1 MKQKAE
7 QFGLFSDDQLTNAAA
22 KEVWKRREVDRLLDF
37 YLSGADLGR
46 IAASLQRNR
55 KAIVR
60 KLQEYI
66 YNERERVTNYQ
77 PRQRTSRAGKR
88 LTQNERQIISEC
100 RKKKVPDRCIAAVLS
115 RPESDLSID
124 TPMKK
129 VEAKNAAPFAA
140 SLDLVLAYRYI
151 YHVYK
156 KQIISDVTYDALKA
170 EEEEYGAQNGALA
183 NEPRHCPTYIK
194 TLALYLVERRKFLRE
209 NRL

>member
-1 MKQKAE
+1 MK
-7 QFGLFSDDQLTNAAA
+7 QFGLFSESEFTNAAA
-22 KEVWKRREVDRLLDF
+22 KDVWKRSEVDRLLDF

-88 LTQNERQIISEC
+88 LTQNELQILAEC
-100 RKKKVPDRCIAAVLS
+100 RKKKVPDEKIAAVLS
-115 RPESDLSID
+115 RPIADIWTQGPLE
-124 TPMKK
+124 K
-129 VEAKNAAPFAA
+129 VKAKSAAPFAA
-140 SLDLVLAYRYI
+140 SLDLILAYRYAYHI
-151 YHVYK
+151 YNK
-156 KQIISDVTYDALKA
+156 KLISDETYDALKA
-170 EEEEYGAQNGALA
+170 EEEEYGPQTGALA

-209 NRL
+209 NRIQ